1 MRATWD
7 KTWMSVAE
15 AMAARS
21 KCVNR
26 KVGAV
31 IINDSNRPVS
41 VGYNG
46 APAGHKPSTL
56 GPVCAGVCPRGGS
69 STRGDSYANC
79 VSVHAEANALIFAD
93 RRHYE
98 GGTIYVTNPC
108 CWDCAKLIANSGI
121 VRVVIRISDDDAH
134 ADYQTPIRF
143 LSECGVIVTPLQHD
157 SQSAS

>member
-1 MRATWD
+1 MA
-7 KTWMSVAE
+7 VAD

-26 KVGAV
+26 KVGSV
-31 IINDSNRPVS
+31 IVNKDNRPVS

-46 APAGHKPSTL
+46 APAGFHNGSNF
-56 GPVCAGVCPRGGS
+56 PVCAGVCPRGG
-69 STRGDSYANC
+69 TAARGDSYDNC
-79 VSVHAEANALIFAD
+79 ISVHAEANALIFAD

-121 VRVVIRISDDDAH
+121 ARVVVRISEADSH
-134 ADYQTPIRF
+134 ADYLSPIRF
-143 LSECGVIVTPLQHD
+143 MSECGVHV
-157 SQSAS
+157 SQYEERAS

>member
-1 MRATWD
+1 MRPAWD
-7 KTWMSVAE
+7 ETWMAVAD

-31 IINDSNRPVS
+31 IVNKDNRPVS

-46 APAGHKPSTL
+46 APAGHKPSSL
-56 GPVCAGVCPRGGS
+56 GPVCAAVCPRGGTGS
-69 STRGDSYANC
+69 RGDSYANC
-79 VSVHAEANALIFAD
+79 ISVHAEANALIFAD

-108 CWDCAKLIANSGI
+108 CWDCAKLVANSGLA
-121 VRVVIRISDDDAH
+121 RVVIRIGEVDAH
-134 ADYQTPIRF
+134 ADFLTPIRF
-143 LSECGVIVTPLQHD
+143 LSDCGLIVTQHD
-157 SQSAS
+157 TKD